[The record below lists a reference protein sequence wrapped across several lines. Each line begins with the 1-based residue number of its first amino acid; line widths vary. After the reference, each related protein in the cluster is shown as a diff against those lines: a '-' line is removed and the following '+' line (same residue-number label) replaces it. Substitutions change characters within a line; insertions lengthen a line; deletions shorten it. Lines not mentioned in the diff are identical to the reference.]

1 MEIKIWKDTH
11 QNQMNGLT
19 KKQVET
25 RIKEKNVNYDLSLPS
40 KSIKQILYENFFTL
54 FNFLN
59 LFLAIII
66 FMVGSYKNMLFLAI
80 VIINTSISTIQ
91 EIHSKKIIDKLSVLA
106 ESKANVI
113 RDSKKIE
120 ISIDEIVLDDII
132 EFKAGNQVAT
142 DSIIQDGEVLVNESF
157 ISGEPNSI
165 TKKTGDMILF
175 VVGVLLLLASQG
187 VINFEI
193 IMKLVFPTILV
204 IIGLSCIIKGIVGT
218 DFREKV
224 KEIKCD
230 DKDTLKC
237 DAVFSGQ
244 KLTVENSILGA
255 DVNAIFGGL
264 ELDLRKAKLKKD
276 IVITASSVFGGIDI
290 LLPDDVNLELNPT
303 CIFGGVDDKS
313 KKNKDAKATI
323 YLNATCVFGG
333 IDIK

>member
-1 MEIKIWKDTH
+1 MKKVESIIW
-11 QNQMNGLT
+11 GLIFI
-19 KKQVET
+19 VLGL
-25 RIKEKNVNYDLSLPS
+25 IVGLNSLGMASINV
-40 KSIKQILYENFFTL
+40 FFDGWWTL
-54 FNFLN
+54 FL
-59 LFLAIII
+59 IIPS
-66 FMVGSYKNMLFLAI
+66 FMGLLK
-80 VIINTSISTIQ
+80 
-91 EIHSKKIIDKLSVLA
+91 DK
-106 ESKANVI
+106 
-113 RDSKKIE
+113 D
-120 ISIDEIVLDDII
+120 
-132 EFKAGNQVAT
+132 
-142 DSIIQDGEVLVNESF
+142 
-157 ISGEPNSI
+157 
-165 TKKTGDMILF
+165 KTGDMILF
-175 VVGVLLLLASQG
+175 VVGVLLLLASQD

-313 KKNKDAKATI
+313 KKNKDAKVTI

>member
-1 MEIKIWKDTH
+1 MKKVESIIW
-11 QNQMNGLT
+11 GLIFI
-19 KKQVET
+19 VLGL
-25 RIKEKNVNYDLSLPS
+25 IVGLNSLGIASINV
-40 KSIKQILYENFFTL
+40 FFDGWWTL
-54 FNFLN
+54 FL
-59 LFLAIII
+59 IIPS
-66 FMVGSYKNMLFLAI
+66 FMGLLK
-80 VIINTSISTIQ
+80 
-91 EIHSKKIIDKLSVLA
+91 DK
-106 ESKANVI
+106 
-113 RDSKKIE
+113 D
-120 ISIDEIVLDDII
+120 
-132 EFKAGNQVAT
+132 
-142 DSIIQDGEVLVNESF
+142 
-157 ISGEPNSI
+157 
-165 TKKTGDMILF
+165 KTGDMILF

-224 KEIKCD
+224 KEIKCN

-244 KLTVENSILGA
+244 KLNVENSILGA

>member
-1 MEIKIWKDTH
+1 MKKVESIIW
-11 QNQMNGLT
+11 GLIFI
-19 KKQVET
+19 VLGL
-25 RIKEKNVNYDLSLPS
+25 IVGLNSLGIASINV
-40 KSIKQILYENFFTL
+40 FFEGWWTL
-54 FNFLN
+54 FL
-59 LFLAIII
+59 IIPS
-66 FMVGSYKNMLFLAI
+66 FMGLLK
-80 VIINTSISTIQ
+80 
-91 EIHSKKIIDKLSVLA
+91 DK
-106 ESKANVI
+106 
-113 RDSKKIE
+113 D
-120 ISIDEIVLDDII
+120 
-132 EFKAGNQVAT
+132 
-142 DSIIQDGEVLVNESF
+142 
-157 ISGEPNSI
+157 
-165 TKKTGDMILF
+165 KTGDMILF

>member
-1 MEIKIWKDTH
+1 MKKVESIIW
-11 QNQMNGLT
+11 GLIFI
-19 KKQVET
+19 VLGL
-25 RIKEKNVNYDLSLPS
+25 IVGLNSLGIASINV
-40 KSIKQILYENFFTL
+40 FFDGWWTL
-54 FNFLN
+54 FL
-59 LFLAIII
+59 IIPS
-66 FMVGSYKNMLFLAI
+66 FMGLLK
-80 VIINTSISTIQ
+80 
-91 EIHSKKIIDKLSVLA
+91 DK
-106 ESKANVI
+106 
-113 RDSKKIE
+113 D
-120 ISIDEIVLDDII
+120 
-132 EFKAGNQVAT
+132 
-142 DSIIQDGEVLVNESF
+142 
-157 ISGEPNSI
+157 
-165 TKKTGDMILF
+165 KTGDMILF

-224 KEIKCD
+224 KEIKCN

>member
-1 MEIKIWKDTH
+1 MKKVESIIW
-11 QNQMNGLT
+11 GLIFI
-19 KKQVET
+19 VLGL
-25 RIKEKNVNYDLSLPS
+25 IVGLNSLGIASINV
-40 KSIKQILYENFFTL
+40 FFDGWWTL
-54 FNFLN
+54 FL
-59 LFLAIII
+59 IIPS
-66 FMVGSYKNMLFLAI
+66 FMGLLK
-80 VIINTSISTIQ
+80 
-91 EIHSKKIIDKLSVLA
+91 DK
-106 ESKANVI
+106 
-113 RDSKKIE
+113 D
-120 ISIDEIVLDDII
+120 
-132 EFKAGNQVAT
+132 
-142 DSIIQDGEVLVNESF
+142 
-157 ISGEPNSI
+157 
-165 TKKTGDMILF
+165 KTGDMILF

-290 LLPDDVNLELNPT
+290 FLPDDVNLELNPT

-313 KKNKDAKATI
+313 KKNNDAKVTI

>member
-1 MEIKIWKDTH
+1 MKKVESIIW
-11 QNQMNGLT
+11 GLIFI
-19 KKQVET
+19 VLGL
-25 RIKEKNVNYDLSLPS
+25 IVGLNSLGIASINV
-40 KSIKQILYENFFTL
+40 FFDGWWTL
-54 FNFLN
+54 FL
-59 LFLAIII
+59 IIPS
-66 FMVGSYKNMLFLAI
+66 FMGLLK
-80 VIINTSISTIQ
+80 
-91 EIHSKKIIDKLSVLA
+91 DK
-106 ESKANVI
+106 
-113 RDSKKIE
+113 D
-120 ISIDEIVLDDII
+120 
-132 EFKAGNQVAT
+132 
-142 DSIIQDGEVLVNESF
+142 
-157 ISGEPNSI
+157 
-165 TKKTGDMILF
+165 KTGDMILF

-244 KLTVENSILGA
+244 KLNVENSILGA

>member
-1 MEIKIWKDTH
+1 MKKVESIIW
-11 QNQMNGLT
+11 GLIFI
-19 KKQVET
+19 VLGL
-25 RIKEKNVNYDLSLPS
+25 IVGLNSLGIASINV
-40 KSIKQILYENFFTL
+40 FFDGWWTL
-54 FNFLN
+54 FL
-59 LFLAIII
+59 IIPS
-66 FMVGSYKNMLFLAI
+66 FMGLLK
-80 VIINTSISTIQ
+80 
-91 EIHSKKIIDKLSVLA
+91 DK
-106 ESKANVI
+106 
-113 RDSKKIE
+113 D
-120 ISIDEIVLDDII
+120 
-132 EFKAGNQVAT
+132 
-142 DSIIQDGEVLVNESF
+142 
-157 ISGEPNSI
+157 
-165 TKKTGDMILF
+165 KTGDMILF